1 MASWR
6 SRYNRSAGEGGVI
19 ATYERSRDWDAI
31 PSGTCMACGLIGKH
45 GQPGECIDAL
55 RQRIATL
62 EIRVNRLEREKIA
75 AKLAPKGE

>member
-1 MASWR
+1 
-6 SRYNRSAGEGGVI
+6 
-19 ATYERSRDWDAI
+19 
-31 PSGTCMACGLIGKH
+31 MACGLIGKH

-75 AKLAPKGE
+75 GKLAPKGE

>member
-1 MASWR
+1 M
-6 SRYNRSAGEGGVI
+6 

-75 AKLAPKGE
+75 GKLVPKGE